1 MQNVD
6 EFLAYAIQLEQ
17 EAATRL
23 GDLSHAMKTY
33 GNHDSAAF
41 FGKLAHFSRLHLA
54 QARARAGYHDVPDL
68 KATEFEWPDGESPEA
83 TSMEASHYLM
93 DLDYAMQLSLE
104 SEQRGFDFY
113 DEIART
119 TEDPEIR
126 MMAVEFAAEEAEHVA
141 ELKRWIAKHEATPK
155 TS

>member
-6 EFLAYAIQLEQ
+6 EFLAHAIRLE
-17 EAATRL
+17 EDAATRL
-23 GDLSHAMKTY
+23 GDLSHAMKIY

-54 QARARAGYHDVPDL
+54 QARARAGYHDVPEL
-68 KATEFEWPDGESPEA
+68 KADEFEWPEGESPEA

-93 DLDYAMQLSLE
+93 DLEYAMQLTLE

-113 DEIART
+113 DDIART
-119 TEDPEIR
+119 TQDPEIR
-126 MMAVEFAAEEAEHVA
+126 VMAIEFAAEEAEHVA
-141 ELKRWIAKHEATPK
+141 ELKRWIAKWEAAPK
-155 TS
+155 SS

>member
-1 MQNVD
+1 
-6 EFLAYAIQLEQ
+6 
-17 EAATRL
+17 
-23 GDLSHAMKTY
+23 
-33 GNHDSAAF
+33 
-41 FGKLAHFSRLHLA
+41 
-54 QARARAGYHDVPDL
+54 
-68 KATEFEWPDGESPEA
+68 
-83 TSMEASHYLM
+83 M

-126 MMAVEFAAEEAEHVA
+126 VMAVEFAAEEAEHVA

-155 TS
+155 TN

>member
-6 EFLAYAIQLEQ
+6 EFLAHAIRLE
-17 EAATRL
+17 EDAATRL
-23 GDLSHAMKTY
+23 NDLSHAMKIY
-33 GNHDSAAF
+33 GNHESAAF

-68 KATEFEWPDGESPEA
+68 KAQEFEWPDGESPEA

-93 DLDYAMQLSLE
+93 DLDYAMQLTLD

-126 MMAVEFAAEEAEHVA
+126 VMAVEFAAEEAEHVA
-141 ELKRWIAKHEATPK
+141 ELKRWIAKEAKPK
-155 TS
+155 SS